1 LVASTVFQISF
12 VNHNH
17 VYMSATCR
25 VGLFFAISLGFA
37 LRLSA
42 QSVSSDEL
50 LRGDKQYDLY
60 AYNIAKRTFESVLKT
75 DATNAYAMARIGDC
89 EMQLNKVD
97 EALTW
102 YKKAVEQPGV
112 EPDVYGRYGKALM
125 QTGDY
130 NSARTWLEK
139 WKTGNPTDAQRCIDM
154 CDYAQKTINQQPLY
168 TIKNEGLNTASS
180 DFGPAFYGNRLVFS
194 SSRTDIPRK
203 KSGKSGSDWSGSAYN
218 QLYITQINPETGS
231 LQSPAHFQ
239 GDLQNQFNE
248 GPVTFSD
255 DAKKAA
261 FCRNNFLDG
270 TRQMA
275 EKGLNLS
282 LFVAD
287 VSGDNWSEAKAFP
300 YNGTDYSMGFPALSA
315 DGNTLYFASNKPG
328 GQGGWDIYMSHFSG
342 GQWSYPLNLG
352 APLNT
357 PGNETTPFFDGKDL
371 YFSSDWHR
379 GYGGLD
385 VFRALMDGN
394 KATDIRH
401 LGPGINSPR
410 DDYGFVFN
418 PAKRVGYLT
427 SNRLGGR
434 GAEDIYSV
442 TRVDNKPVAAA
453 SAATPNADM
462 YTVAAETPATPANN
476 ADIYAVA
483 TDARSLAA
491 ASEAPAYHYVL
502 VTDANMKPL
511 EDVAVDMRDCN
522 SETGVTDAEGK
533 FYFPAA
539 IAPKD
544 CGVFLRKAGYQ
555 DQLLNLKTFGQ
566 AHVTATM
573 LMDQR
578 KDYRGLVLDEKTK
591 KPIADAFLSM
601 SIPETGVEVQA
612 QTNPKGEYVL
622 FIHPDQTYTLDL
634 SKTGYQPIVT
644 TIQVDATGK
653 LKPIYLKKGNA
664 VTAANTG
671 STAVAKGVTATAY
684 NAPELAGGYAIQVGA
699 QPNKPT
705 STQLKEFEPL
715 TQYGHVYNVQDGSKY
730 KIRLGVY
737 SSKNKASTVLKEV
750 KTMPKF
756 KDAFIVEEKN
766 ANNDLLIDEV
776 SKPIPGTSGGTGTN
790 PKGGLYTVEIANQ
803 EMTKPVLLERYA
815 NLINLG
821 NLYTKTENNRMSIR
835 LGVWSVQGE
844 AALAQEQVIKRG
856 YPNALVMSENGV
868 DPSYQAMQL
877 SASSQS
883 LSPQA
888 IAAIKADPKAQ
899 AIAKGVKESKTTGY
913 YVRLAALSQPD
924 KFDTQML
931 NGVGGQLQKQTLTN
945 GMTMMYLSGFASKT
959 EAQQASDKARAN
971 GIKEASV
978 VELRNGQLVR
988 PAN

>member
-1 LVASTVFQISF
+1 
-12 VNHNH
+12 
-17 VYMSATCR
+17 
-25 VGLFFAISLGFA
+25 
-37 LRLSA
+37 
-42 QSVSSDEL
+42 
-50 LRGDKQYDLY
+50 
-60 AYNIAKRTFESVLKT
+60 
-75 DATNAYAMARIGDC
+75 
-89 EMQLNKVD
+89 
-97 EALTW
+97 
-102 YKKAVEQPGV
+102 
-112 EPDVYGRYGKALM
+112 
-125 QTGDY
+125 
-130 NSARTWLEK
+130 
-139 WKTGNPTDAQRCIDM
+139 
-154 CDYAQKTINQQPLY
+154 
-168 TIKNEGLNTASS
+168 
-180 DFGPAFYGNRLVFS
+180 
-194 SSRTDIPRK
+194 
-203 KSGKSGSDWSGSAYN
+203 
-218 QLYITQINPETGS
+218 
-231 LQSPAHFQ
+231 
-239 GDLQNQFNE
+239 
-248 GPVTFSD
+248 
-255 DAKKAA
+255 
-261 FCRNNFLDG
+261 
-270 TRQMA
+270 
-275 EKGLNLS
+275 
-282 LFVAD
+282 
-287 VSGDNWSEAKAFP
+287 
-300 YNGTDYSMGFPALSA
+300 
-315 DGNTLYFASNKPG
+315 
-328 GQGGWDIYMSHFSG
+328 MSHFSG